1 MIDAP
6 IAITG
11 IGCRFPE
18 ATGPEAFWG
27 LLTRGGDA
35 IKEIPANRFDVD
47 AFYDAR
53 PGIPGKLYSRW
64 GGFLDQVDQFDPYFF
79 GISPREAAG
88 MDPQHRLLLEVA
100 WEALEDAGQ
109 VPEQLLGQ
117 QVGVFVGMCT
127 NDYMNV
133 LSDLSLI
140 DIYFAAGNAR
150 SVLSGR
156 LSYALGLQGPSLVV
170 DTACSTSLVAVH
182 LACQS
187 LRSGESVLAL
197 AGGANLVLLP
207 EPSVGFCQAQMLA
220 RDGRCKAF
228 DARGDGF
235 VRSDGVGIIVLKR
248 LADALADHDPIYAVI
263 RGSAVNNDGRSGGLL
278 MTPSRAGQEAVLRE
292 AYKNSGISPGQVQY
306 VEAHGT
312 GTSVGDPIEAM
323 ALGTV
328 LKTDRPA
335 DQPCRIGSVKTNIG
349 HAEGA
354 AGIAGLIKVAL
365 ALKHRAIPASLHFDQ
380 PNPAIPW
387 SELPLTV
394 QREMTPWPAEATP
407 AVAGVSSF
415 GISGTNSHIVV
426 TDLFE
431 ATNGQRREARAADVA
446 HTLPISAH
454 SAEALEAM
462 ARAYRD
468 VARDGRGDLADICYT
483 ASVRRTHHDHRLSV
497 LGRSLSEIG
506 EQLDAYFAG
515 EPRRGVASGS
525 KLPDTKRKIAF
536 VFPGQ
541 GSQWLGMARRLMD
554 QEPVFRTTLE
564 SCAQALSR
572 YAEWSLLDEI
582 RADAATSRLEELDV
596 VQPVLFAVQV
606 ALAAQWR
613 AWGVEPDAVVGH
625 SMGEVAAAYVAGI
638 IGLDDAARIICR
650 RSQIV
655 RRRASGHGRMAV
667 VNLPLEATEA
677 LLTGYADRVA
687 VAAINGSTTTVIS
700 GESDAL
706 DELSQLAERRDIFF
720 QFVNVDYASHSPQMD
735 LLRDELLESLGA
747 IDARPTSIAMMS
759 TSGRATLIDGPE
771 CNAAYWVSNLRHP
784 VVFAQAIEALIADG
798 FDVLL
803 ELSAHPT
810 LAMSMSECL
819 RQSQRPGIVLP
830 SMRRDEDDRTV
841 MLEAFGEL
849 YTAGFPNDWARLYP
863 TGGHVVPLPAY
874 AWQRERFWIEDSG
887 QAPVAARKGG
897 HPLLARYFRSAAHQ
911 GTHFWETDLSARAFP
926 YLSDHRVQGAMV
938 MPAAGFSEMALAAAT
953 EVFGAGHHALRHLQ
967 FQKAL
972 FLADD
977 QPKTIQLAISLV
989 TPGEASVKFFTV
1001 EPGEAQDP
1009 SASTLHVTGTI
1020 AIATT
1025 ESITAPEGDTVEEI
1039 RGRCQAIVSAPEFYR
1054 ETHEHGLEYGVS
1066 FQGLEQLWRRDGEA
1080 IGQLRLSTAV
1090 ENEAGA
1096 HQVHPAFLDAA
1107 FQVLAAALPRGDVDQ
1122 SDGSI
1127 FLPVG
1132 LDTLRLHARPGA
1144 DLWSHAVLRSGA
1156 NVQSGTIEGDVR
1168 VIDAEGHVV
1177 LEALGFTLQRVGH
1190 DAAAITEKQLGE
1202 WIYEIEW
1209 QRKAR
1214 QPAVDAQPGAT
1225 TARGARRWLLLSDDE
1240 VGPALCRH
1248 LEAAGDECVVVL
1260 AGDSYEKVTAAQYR
1274 INPARSEDYRQLL
1287 AQIAAEDG
1295 ASCDGIVHLW
1305 AAERWSPE
1313 GATLAMLQGARRR
1326 GCDSAL
1332 HLVQALAEVSRAPA
1346 PRLWVVTVGTQP
1358 VGESRESLSIAH
1370 ASLWGLAGVIG
1381 TENPELRCTRVDLG
1395 ASGEGEEIQAL
1406 LNEVLAGDREDQV
1419 ALRGSERWVPR
1430 VVRRSAEVV
1439 DEKRRL
1445 VAAEEPFRLEI
1456 ATTGILDNL
1465 MLRSTTRREPGQ
1477 GQVEIRVRA
1486 AGLNFRDV
1494 LVAMGLI
1501 PPVLEQSLDLGWECA
1516 GTVVRTGPGVE
1527 HLRVGEDVVAL
1538 APSCL
1543 GSYVTTDA
1551 TLVAGKPAHITF
1563 EEAVTIPLTFM
1574 TAYYALHHLGRL
1586 SKGERVLIHAAAG
1599 GVGQAALQ
1607 IAQHV
1612 GAEIFAT
1619 AGTPEKRV
1627 FLKQQGVQHVMDSR
1641 SLEFADEVMRI
1652 TGGEGVDVVLNSL
1665 AGEFIPRSLA
1675 TLRAGGRFLEIG
1687 MADILQNN
1695 PLGLREFHKNLSF
1708 SSVNLA
1714 HMFVS
1719 RTEFC
1724 GTMLTEVL
1732 DYFLDGSFTPLPRHS
1747 FPLSEAP
1754 DAFRFMA
1761 QAKHIGKV
1769 VVTLDEPEFLVAP
1782 SSQQPVTFREDGTYL
1797 LTGGLGGLGLVLA
1810 EWMVERGARNLVL
1823 VGRSG
1828 ATSAAAKEAVAAMQ
1842 ARGASVVVAKADI
1855 GSEVDVARVIG
1866 DVSAAMPPLRGI
1878 MHLAAVLDDGILL
1891 QLNQERFQTVLGPK
1905 ADGAWNLHTATLDAP
1920 LDFFVMFSSMAAVL
1934 ASPGQGNYVAANAF
1948 LDALAHHR
1956 RARGQAGLAIN
1967 WGLWAEV
1974 GVVRPE
1980 ITKRLKQ
1987 QGILPFSPSQGMH
2000 LLERVLQLDSPQAMA
2015 IAVDWSRLLS
2025 LMSPPILSVLA
2036 EEVNHGSGPG
2046 RAQRSKDGLTM
2057 EKLVAAPA
2065 AERQPLIEAFLVE
2078 QIGRVLRC
2086 SPSKVDVQQPLTKL
2100 GIDSLMAVELKNRV
2114 ESDVGLTVPVTAL
2127 LEGPSLAQLSARLVT
2142 QLPAPVAVSEA
2153 AVPAVAAPA
2162 GAGVAGGWSPTGAS
2176 IEELL
2181 SEVDDLS
2188 DDAVDSLLRTMGID
2202 DGAEGQHSQESGG

>member
-1 MIDAP
+1 MIHAP

-156 LSYALGLQGPSLVV
+156 LSYALGLEGPSVVV

-187 LRSGESVLAL
+187 LRSGESMLAL
-197 AGGANLVLLP
+197 AGGANLVLRP

-263 RGSAVNNDGRSGGLL
+263 RGTAVNNDGRSGGLL

-354 AGIAGLIKVAL
+354 AGIAGLIKAAL

-407 AVAGVSSF
+407 SVAGVSSF
-415 GISGTNSHIVV
+415 GISGTNSHVVV

-431 ATNGQRREARAADVA
+431 ATNGQRQEARAADVA
-446 HTLPISAH
+446 HVLPISAH

-515 EPRRGVASGS
+515 EARRGVASGRI
-525 KLPDTKRKIAF
+525 LPDTKRKIAF

-655 RRRASGHGRMAV
+655 RRRASGHGRMAL

-687 VAAINGSTTTVIS
+687 VAACNGSTTTLIS

-706 DELSQLAERRDIFF
+706 VELSQLAERRDIFF

-735 LLRDELLESLGA
+735 LLRDELLEALGA
-747 IDARPTSIAMMS
+747 IEARPTSIAMMS

-771 CNAAYWVSNLRHP
+771 CNAAYWVSNLRHR

-798 FDVLL
+798 CDVLL
-803 ELSAHPT
+803 ELSGHPT
-810 LAMSMSECL
+810 LTMSMSECL

-830 SMRRDEDDRTV
+830 SMRRDEDDRIV
-841 MLEAFGEL
+841 MLEAFGAL
-849 YTAGFPNDWARLYP
+849 YTAGCPIDWACLYP

-874 AWQRERFWIEDSG
+874 AWQRERFWVEDSG
-887 QAPVAARKGG
+887 QAPVAQPARKGG

-953 EVFGAGHHALRHLQ
+953 EVFGAGCHTLQHLQ

-977 QPKTIQLAISLV
+977 QPKTIQLALSLV

-1001 EPGEAQDP
+1001 QPGEAQGP

-1025 ESITAPEGDTVEEI
+1025 ESITAPDGDTVEEI
-1039 RGRCQAIVSAPEFYR
+1039 RGRCQEIVSAPEFYR
-1054 ETHEHGLEYGVS
+1054 ETHERGLEYGVS

-1107 FQVLAAALPRGDVDQ
+1107 FQALAAALPRGDVGL
-1122 SDGSI
+1122 SEGSI

-1156 NVQSGTIEGDVR
+1156 DGQSGTIEGDVR

-1202 WIYEIEW
+1202 WI
-1209 QRKAR
+1209 
-1214 QPAVDAQPGAT
+1214 
-1225 TARGARRWLLLSDDE
+1225 
-1240 VGPALCRH
+1240 
-1248 LEAAGDECVVVL
+1248 
-1260 AGDSYEKVTAAQYR
+1260 
-1274 INPARSEDYRQLL
+1274 
-1287 AQIAAEDG
+1287 
-1295 ASCDGIVHLW
+1295 
-1305 AAERWSPE
+1305 
-1313 GATLAMLQGARRR
+1313 
-1326 GCDSAL
+1326 
-1332 HLVQALAEVSRAPA
+1332 
-1346 PRLWVVTVGTQP
+1346 
-1358 VGESRESLSIAH
+1358 
-1370 ASLWGLAGVIG
+1370 
-1381 TENPELRCTRVDLG
+1381 
-1395 ASGEGEEIQAL
+1395 
-1406 LNEVLAGDREDQV
+1406 
-1419 ALRGSERWVPR
+1419 
-1430 VVRRSAEVV
+1430 
-1439 DEKRRL
+1439 
-1445 VAAEEPFRLEI
+1445 
-1456 ATTGILDNL
+1456 
-1465 MLRSTTRREPGQ
+1465 
-1477 GQVEIRVRA
+1477 
-1486 AGLNFRDV
+1486 
-1494 LVAMGLI
+1494 
-1501 PPVLEQSLDLGWECA
+1501 
-1516 GTVVRTGPGVE
+1516 
-1527 HLRVGEDVVAL
+1527 
-1538 APSCL
+1538 
-1543 GSYVTTDA
+1543 
-1551 TLVAGKPAHITF
+1551 
-1563 EEAVTIPLTFM
+1563 
-1574 TAYYALHHLGRL
+1574 
-1586 SKGERVLIHAAAG
+1586 
-1599 GVGQAALQ
+1599 
-1607 IAQHV
+1607 
-1612 GAEIFAT
+1612 
-1619 AGTPEKRV
+1619 
-1627 FLKQQGVQHVMDSR
+1627 
-1641 SLEFADEVMRI
+1641 
-1652 TGGEGVDVVLNSL
+1652 
-1665 AGEFIPRSLA
+1665 
-1675 TLRAGGRFLEIG
+1675 
-1687 MADILQNN
+1687 
-1695 PLGLREFHKNLSF
+1695 
-1708 SSVNLA
+1708 
-1714 HMFVS
+1714 
-1719 RTEFC
+1719 
-1724 GTMLTEVL
+1724 
-1732 DYFLDGSFTPLPRHS
+1732 
-1747 FPLSEAP
+1747 
-1754 DAFRFMA
+1754 
-1761 QAKHIGKV
+1761 
-1769 VVTLDEPEFLVAP
+1769 
-1782 SSQQPVTFREDGTYL
+1782 
-1797 LTGGLGGLGLVLA
+1797 
-1810 EWMVERGARNLVL
+1810 
-1823 VGRSG
+1823 
-1828 ATSAAAKEAVAAMQ
+1828 
-1842 ARGASVVVAKADI
+1842 
-1855 GSEVDVARVIG
+1855 
-1866 DVSAAMPPLRGI
+1866 
-1878 MHLAAVLDDGILL
+1878 
-1891 QLNQERFQTVLGPK
+1891 
-1905 ADGAWNLHTATLDAP
+1905 
-1920 LDFFVMFSSMAAVL
+1920 
-1934 ASPGQGNYVAANAF
+1934 
-1948 LDALAHHR
+1948 
-1956 RARGQAGLAIN
+1956 
-1967 WGLWAEV
+1967 
-1974 GVVRPE
+1974 
-1980 ITKRLKQ
+1980 
-1987 QGILPFSPSQGMH
+1987 
-2000 LLERVLQLDSPQAMA
+2000 
-2015 IAVDWSRLLS
+2015 
-2025 LMSPPILSVLA
+2025 
-2036 EEVNHGSGPG
+2036 
-2046 RAQRSKDGLTM
+2046 
-2057 EKLVAAPA
+2057 
-2065 AERQPLIEAFLVE
+2065 
-2078 QIGRVLRC
+2078 
-2086 SPSKVDVQQPLTKL
+2086 
-2100 GIDSLMAVELKNRV
+2100 
-2114 ESDVGLTVPVTAL
+2114 
-2127 LEGPSLAQLSARLVT
+2127 
-2142 QLPAPVAVSEA
+2142 
-2153 AVPAVAAPA
+2153 
-2162 GAGVAGGWSPTGAS
+2162 
-2176 IEELL
+2176 
-2181 SEVDDLS
+2181 
-2188 DDAVDSLLRTMGID
+2188 
-2202 DGAEGQHSQESGG
+2202 